1 MEDVRKEMEWED
13 EEFFATAT
21 TPMRHLRS
29 EGVPKR
35 RSEAEG
41 LTADVSSNGKLVD
54 WWGSLYEEQDDF
66 DELVEEYLKPR
77 DAPDSR
83 KCEED
88 DNLLREDDFGM
99 SKDDCED
106 DLLEE
111 TPSKDP
117 GMGMMGRKDQKDASL
132 EEDLV
137 PNPPGNV
144 VEDRSQDEPDLSGA
158 VPTPRD
164 DILFLPTGGT
174 TKSIIPAD
182 RNNSF
187 VQSGQFVEEQEY
199 TRTGMTDKEF
209 TAVSIKDKDGGMA
222 LDDDEAG
229 TRSKCNTMDSLMIQ
243 KDVGHV
249 TPSSGLIHHH

>member
-1 MEDVRKEMEWED
+1 MLNNRALHATNCNVDARAKIVPALLSKRSRGGQVSSAIKLTSSHITDYFTPRLSVIMEDVRKEMEWED

-77 DAPDSR
+77 EAPDSG
-83 KCEED
+83 KNEED
-88 DNLLREDDFGM
+88 DILLREDDFGM
-99 SKDDCED
+99 NKDDCED

-111 TPSKDP
+111 TTSDDQGTCEMGLKDP
-117 GMGMMGRKDQKDASL
+117 IDASQM
-132 EEDLV
+132 EDLV
-137 PNPPGNV
+137 LHPPGNV
-144 VEDRSQDEPDLSGA
+144 VEDRSSQDEPDLSGA

-164 DILFLPTGGT
+164 DILFLPTGGLLSQQT
-174 TKSIIPAD
+174 RLTLLYRVVNLWRSRSILA
-182 RNNSF
+182 
-187 VQSGQFVEEQEY
+187 QG
-199 TRTGMTDKEF
+199 
-209 TAVSIKDKDGGMA
+209 
-222 LDDDEAG
+222 
-229 TRSKCNTMDSLMIQ
+229 
-243 KDVGHV
+243 
-249 TPSSGLIHHH
+249 